1 MWLLSRLL
9 LLARYSVDSNAGR
22 WSMLAER
29 KRESRERFLVSVS
42 DAVSG
47 ESLAEL
53 HHSSARDGR
62 ANVTSSPLFLFLAV
76 VLVRSGHVLR
86 WRFDLRLPQVP
97 REPRIEEAPWSTWR
111 ERETRI
117 PDEPQSATF
126 RAPLLHGRFLLPRWE
141 CFAIEGQRERYC
153 IDISPWRRRCRPV
166 EHSPRQLSSAISLW
180 ALLALVGFFT
190 QAVRFTNDRR
200 RFYRFIRWR
209 AEVVRRIP
217 RAHHH
222 RRAGIIVVLFTRYQP
237 MSDGPWYAYLQCDS
251 SLRSKS
257 SVNLNI
263 LATRSLKTRVPIR
276 LCWKLQHTRGMCPHE
291 AIYPITPERRDIDV
305 ADIDRGMFGAR
316 VRLLASRRFASATKN
331 ARPR

>member
-1 MWLLSRLL
+1 MKIRPQASSGSTRASDRGGTVIDVTWKRDSHPRRAAKRYISRSTPARTFSIAAMRVLRNRGPKGTILHRHIALTQKMQAGWSPGRLSL
-9 LLARYSVDSNAGR
+9 
-22 WSMLAER
+22 ER
-29 KRESRERFLVSVS
+29 HPAKATELESRRYF
-42 DAVSG
+42 A
-47 ESLAEL
+47 
-53 HHSSARDGR
+53 
-62 ANVTSSPLFLFLAV
+62 
-76 VLVRSGHVLR
+76 
-86 WRFDLRLPQVP
+86 
-97 REPRIEEAPWSTWR
+97 
-111 ERETRI
+111 TR
-117 PDEPQSATF
+117 
-126 RAPLLHGRFLLPRWE
+126 
-141 CFAIEGQRERYC
+141 
-153 IDISPWRRRCRPV
+153 